1 MKIRGALI
9 AGSVL
14 SLASGTAAASGFGVS
29 YQSVS
34 AMGTA
39 YAGSAVLSEDA
50 TNQWYNPATLAGLNT
65 AEVSIAAHQVWI
77 DTTFEANGASGPGD
91 FEDVEPFVGSVFM
104 AMPFN
109 DRVTFGLGIN
119 APYGTK
125 IEYEDNW
132 GNANG
137 GPSAAF
143 FPTTGDPYAQTSD
156 VQTININPAVGIQIT
171 DNLRLGAGVN
181 YQQIEADI
189 ENAATRL
196 EGDDDAF
203 GWNVGLTY
211 SPDDYNHFG
220 VAYRSEI
227 SYDIDG
233 DITFK
238 PAGVAATVAGRL
250 SEDNTIPPAAIPGL
264 AMQAAGELSG
274 QYSGKTSLDLP
285 AVLQLSYAGEL
296 TDRTQLLLGIEHTDW
311 SSLDRLVIEHG
322 GTKSALGGQASL
334 PNPAIEE
341 FNWEDTT
348 RYSAGVRHTLQND
361 TVLRFGLAKEESTQS
376 SDNRSA
382 ISPDSDRIW
391 ATIGAGF
398 KPAENLSIDVAYA
411 HIFVDD
417 ADIYKDGRAP
427 AVLDGTYELDANV
440 IGAQLNYQF

>member
-1 MKIRGALI
+1 MENIMKIRGALI

-77 DTTFEANGASGPGD
+77 DTSFQANGASGPGD
-91 FEDVEPFVGSVFM
+91 FEDVEPFVGSAFL
-104 AMPFN
+104 ALPFN

-132 GNANG
+132 GNAL
-137 GPSAAF
+137 S
-143 FPTTGDPYAQTSD
+143 PTGVPASGDFYAQTSD

-181 YQQIEADI
+181 YQQIDADI

-211 SPDDYNHFG
+211 SPDESNHFG

-238 PAGVAATVAGRL
+238 PGAFPGVPG
-250 SEDNTIPPAAIPGL
+250 AIVDQL
-264 AMQAAGELSG
+264 AG
-274 QYSGKTSLDLP
+274 QYSGETGLDLP
-285 AVLQLSYAGEL
+285 AVLQLSYAGDL
-296 TDRTQLLLGIEHTDW
+296 TDRTQLLLGVERTDW
-311 SSLDRLVIEHG
+311 SSLDRLVIDHSGTQQVPVG
-322 GTKSALGGQASL
+322 GGATVGL

-341 FNWEDTT
+341 FGWEDTT

-376 SDNRSA
+376 SDTRSA
-382 ISPDSDRIW
+382 ISPDSDRVW

-398 KPAENLSIDVAYA
+398 KPTENLSIDVAYA

-427 AVLDGTYELDANV
+427 AVLDGTYELDADI

>member
-77 DTTFEANGASGPGD
+77 DTSFKANGASGPGD

-238 PAGVAATVAGRL
+238 PAGVAASLAGAGV
-250 SEDNTIPPAAIPGL
+250 PGPAIPGATAAL
-264 AMQAAGELSG
+264 AG

-285 AVLQLSYAGEL
+285 AVLQLSYAGDL
-296 TDRTQLLLGIEHTDW
+296 TDRTQLLLGVERTDW
-311 SSLDRLVIEHG
+311 SSLDRLVIDHD
-322 GTKSALGGQASL
+322 GTQTALGGLASL

-398 KPAENLSIDVAYA
+398 RPAENLSIDVAYA

-417 ADIYKDGRAP
+417 ADIYKDSRG

>member
-14 SLASGTAAASGFGVS
+14 SLASGTAAASGFGVC
-29 YQSVS
+29 YKSVS

-91 FEDVEPFVGSVFM
+91 FEDVEPFVGSAFL
-104 AMPFN
+104 ALPFN

-132 GNANG
+132 GNAL
-137 GPSAAF
+137 S
-143 FPTTGDPYAQTSD
+143 PTGVPASGDFYAQTSD

-181 YQQIEADI
+181 YQQIDADI

-211 SPDDYNHFG
+211 SPDEFNHFG

-238 PAGVAATVAGRL
+238 PGAFPGVPG
-250 SEDNTIPPAAIPGL
+250 AIVDQL
-264 AMQAAGELSG
+264 AG
-274 QYSGKTSLDLP
+274 QYSGETGLDLP
-285 AVLQLSYAGEL
+285 AVLQLSYAGDL
-296 TDRTQLLLGIEHTDW
+296 TDRTQLLLGVERTDW
-311 SSLDRLVIEHG
+311 SSLDRLVIEHS
-322 GTKSALGGQASL
+322 GTQQVPLPAPPGATASL

-398 KPAENLSIDVAYA
+398 KPTENLSIDVAYA

-427 AVLDGTYELDANV
+427 AVLDGTYELDADI

>member
-1 MKIRGALI
+1 MENIMKIRGALI

-91 FEDVEPFVGSVFM
+91 FEDVEPFVGSAFL

-119 APYGTK
+119 APFGTK

-132 GNANG
+132 GNAL
-137 GPSAAF
+137 S
-143 FPTTGDPYAQTSD
+143 PTGVPASGDFYAQTSD

-181 YQQIEADI
+181 YQQIDADI

-211 SPDDYNHFG
+211 SPDESNHFG

-238 PAGVAATVAGRL
+238 PGAFPGVPG
-250 SEDNTIPPAAIPGL
+250 AIVDQL
-264 AMQAAGELSG
+264 AG
-274 QYSGKTSLDLP
+274 QYSGETGLDLP
-285 AVLQLSYAGEL
+285 AVLQLSYAGDL
-296 TDRTQLLLGIEHTDW
+296 TDRTQLLLGVERTDW
-311 SSLDRLVIEHG
+311 SSLDRLVIDHSGTQQVPVG
-322 GTKSALGGQASL
+322 GGATASL

-398 KPAENLSIDVAYA
+398 KPTENLSIDVAYA

-427 AVLDGTYELDANV
+427 AVLDGTYELDADI

>member
-65 AEVSIAAHQVWI
+65 AEVSIAAHQVWV
-77 DTTFEANGASGPGD
+77 DTTFKANGASGPGD
-91 FEDVEPFVGSVFM
+91 FEDVEPFVGSAFL

-137 GPSAAF
+137 GPSSAF

-156 VQTININPAVGIQIT
+156 VQTININPAVGIQVT

-181 YQQIEADI
+181 YQQIDADI
-189 ENAATRL
+189 ENSATRL

-238 PAGVAATVAGRL
+238 PAGVAASLAGAGV
-250 SEDNTIPPAAIPGL
+250 PGPAIPGATAAL
-264 AMQAAGELSG
+264 AG

-285 AVLQLSYAGEL
+285 AVLQLSYAGDL
-296 TDRTQLLLGIEHTDW
+296 TDRTQLLLGVERTDW
-311 SSLDRLVIEHG
+311 SSLDRLVIEHD
-322 GTKSALGGQASL
+322 GTQTALGGLASL

-398 KPAENLSIDVAYA
+398 KPADNLSIDVAYA

-417 ADIYKDGRAP
+417 ADIYKDSRG
-427 AVLDGTYELDANV
+427 AVLDGTYELEANV

>member
-50 TNQWYNPATLAGLNT
+50 TNQWYNPATLAGLHT
-65 AEVSIAAHQVWI
+65 AEVSIAAHQVWV
-77 DTTFEANGASGPGD
+77 DTTFKANGASGPGD
-91 FEDVEPFVGSVFM
+91 FEDVEPFVGSAFL

-109 DRVTFGLGIN
+109 DRVTFGLGIT

-137 GPSAAF
+137 GPSSAF

-238 PAGVAATVAGRL
+238 PAGVAASLAGAGV
-250 SEDNTIPPAAIPGL
+250 PGPAIPGATAAL
-264 AMQAAGELSG
+264 AG

-285 AVLQLSYAGEL
+285 AVLQLSYAGDL
-296 TDRTQLLLGIEHTDW
+296 TDRTQLLLGVERTDW
-311 SSLDRLVIEHG
+311 SSLDRLVIDHD
-322 GTKSALGGQASL
+322 GTQTALGGLASL

-398 KPAENLSIDVAYA
+398 RPAENLSIDVAYA

-417 ADIYKDGRAP
+417 ADIYKDSRG
-427 AVLDGTYELDANV
+427 AVLDGTYELEANV

>member
-1 MKIRGALI
+1 MKIRGALL

-14 SLASGTAAASGFGVS
+14 SLASGTVVASGFGVS

-77 DTTFEANGASGPGD
+77 DTTFDANGASGPGD
-91 FEDVEPFVGSVFM
+91 FEDVEPFVGSVFL

-137 GPSAAF
+137 GPSSAF

-181 YQQIEADI
+181 YQQIDADI

-211 SPDDYNHFG
+211 SPDEYNHFG

-238 PAGVAATVAGRL
+238 PAGVAASLAGAGV
-250 SEDNTIPPAAIPGL
+250 PGPAIPGATAAL
-264 AMQAAGELSG
+264 AG

-285 AVLQLSYAGEL
+285 AVLQLSYAGDL

-311 SSLDRLVIEHG
+311 SSLDRLVIDHD
-322 GTKSALGGQASL
+322 GTQSALGGLASL
-334 PNPAIEE
+334 PNPAVEE
-341 FNWEDTT
+341 FDWEDTF
-348 RYSAGVRHTLQND
+348 RYSVGVRHMLQND
-361 TVLRFGLAKEESTQS
+361 TVLRFGLAKEESTQG

-382 ISPDSDRIW
+382 ISPDSDRLW

-398 KPAENLSIDVAYA
+398 QPADNLSIDVAYA

-417 ADIYKDGRAP
+417 ADVYKDSRG

>member
-91 FEDVEPFVGSVFM
+91 FEDVEPFVGSAFL
-104 AMPFN
+104 ALPFN

-137 GPSAAF
+137 GPSSAF

-181 YQQIEADI
+181 YQQIDADI

-211 SPDDYNHFG
+211 SPDEFNHFG

-238 PAGVAATVAGRL
+238 PGAFPGVPG
-250 SEDNTIPPAAIPGL
+250 AIVDQL
-264 AMQAAGELSG
+264 AG
-274 QYSGKTSLDLP
+274 QYSGETGLDLP
-285 AVLQLSYAGEL
+285 AVLQLSYAGDL
-296 TDRTQLLLGIEHTDW
+296 TDRTQLLLGVERTDW
-311 SSLDRLVIEHG
+311 SSLDRLVIEHS
-322 GTKSALGGQASL
+322 GTQQVPLPAPPGATASL

-382 ISPDSDRIW
+382 ISPDSDRVW

-427 AVLDGTYELDANV
+427 AVLDGTYELDADI

>member
-77 DTTFEANGASGPGD
+77 DTSFKANGASGPGD
-91 FEDVEPFVGSVFM
+91 FEDVEPFVGSAFL

-132 GNANG
+132 GNAL
-137 GPSAAF
+137 S
-143 FPTTGDPYAQTSD
+143 PTGVPASGDFYAQTSD

-181 YQQIEADI
+181 YQQIDADI

-211 SPDDYNHFG
+211 SPDESNHFG

-238 PAGVAATVAGRL
+238 PGAFPGVPG
-250 SEDNTIPPAAIPGL
+250 AIVDQL
-264 AMQAAGELSG
+264 AG
-274 QYSGKTSLDLP
+274 QYSGETGLDLP
-285 AVLQLSYAGEL
+285 AVLQLSYAGDL
-296 TDRTQLLLGIEHTDW
+296 TDRTQLLLGVERTDW
-311 SSLDRLVIEHG
+311 SSLDRLVIEHD
-322 GTKSALGGQASL
+322 GTQTALGGAASL

-398 KPAENLSIDVAYA
+398 KPTENLSIDVAYA

-427 AVLDGTYELDANV
+427 AVLDGTYELDADI

>member
-77 DTTFEANGASGPGD
+77 DTSFQANGASGPGD
-91 FEDVEPFVGSVFM
+91 FEDVEPFVGSAFL
-104 AMPFN
+104 ALPFN

-132 GNANG
+132 GNALSPTG
-137 GPSAAF
+137 VPAA
-143 FPTTGDPYAQTSD
+143 GDFYAQTSD

-181 YQQIEADI
+181 YQQIDADI

-211 SPDDYNHFG
+211 SPDESNHFG

-238 PAGVAATVAGRL
+238 PASAG
-250 SEDNTIPPAAIPGL
+250 PFA
-264 AMQAAGELSG
+264 G

-285 AVLQLSYAGEL
+285 AVLQLSYAGDL
-296 TDRTQLLLGIEHTDW
+296 TDRTQLLLGVERTDW
-311 SSLDRLVIEHG
+311 SSLDRLVIDHSG
-322 GTKSALGGQASL
+322 PAPL

-341 FNWEDTT
+341 FGWEDTT

-376 SDNRSA
+376 SDTRSA

-398 KPAENLSIDVAYA
+398 NPTDNLSIDVAYA

-427 AVLDGTYELDANV
+427 AVLDGTYELDADI

>member
-77 DTTFEANGASGPGD
+77 DTTFKANGASGPGD

-137 GPSAAF
+137 GPSSAF

-181 YQQIEADI
+181 YQQIDADI
-189 ENAATRL
+189 ENSATRL

-238 PAGVAATVAGRL
+238 PAGVAASLAGVGV
-250 SEDNTIPPAAIPGL
+250 PPAAIPGATAAL
-264 AMQAAGELSG
+264 AG

-285 AVLQLSYAGEL
+285 AVLQLSYAGDL
-296 TDRTQLLLGIEHTDW
+296 TDRTQLLLGVERTDW
-311 SSLDRLVIEHG
+311 SSLDRLVIEHDS
-322 GTKSALGGQASL
+322 TQTALGGLASL

-361 TVLRFGLAKEESTQS
+361 TVLRFGLPKEESTQS

-417 ADIYKDGRAP
+417 ADIYKDSRG

>member
-77 DTTFEANGASGPGD
+77 DTTFKADGPSGPGD

-119 APYGTK
+119 APFGTK

-132 GNANG
+132 GNALSPTG
-137 GPSAAF
+137 VPAA
-143 FPTTGDPYAQTSD
+143 GDFYAQTSD
-156 VQTININPAVGIQIT
+156 VQTINVNPAVGIQIT

-196 EGDDDAF
+196 EGDDDAY

-211 SPDDYNHFG
+211 SPDEYNHFG

-238 PAGVAATVAGRL
+238 PASAG
-250 SEDNTIPPAAIPGL
+250 PFA
-264 AMQAAGELSG
+264 G

-285 AVLQLSYAGEL
+285 AVLQLSYAGDL
-296 TDRTQLLLGIEHTDW
+296 TDRTQLLLGVERTDW
-311 SSLDRLVIEHG
+311 SSLDRLVIDHSG
-322 GTKSALGGQASL
+322 PAPL

-341 FNWEDTT
+341 FGWDDTT
-348 RYSAGVRHTLQND
+348 RYSAGVRHTLHND

-398 KPAENLSIDVAYA
+398 NPTDNLSIDVAYA

-427 AVLDGTYELDANV
+427 AVLNGTYELDADI

>member
-91 FEDVEPFVGSVFM
+91 FEDVEPFVGSAFL
-104 AMPFN
+104 ALPFN

-132 GNANG
+132 GNAL
-137 GPSAAF
+137 S
-143 FPTTGDPYAQTSD
+143 PTGVPASGDFYAQTSD

-181 YQQIEADI
+181 YQQIDADI

-211 SPDDYNHFG
+211 SPDEFNHFG

-238 PAGVAATVAGRL
+238 PGAFPGVPG
-250 SEDNTIPPAAIPGL
+250 AIVDQL
-264 AMQAAGELSG
+264 AG
-274 QYSGKTSLDLP
+274 QYSGETGLDLP
-285 AVLQLSYAGEL
+285 AVLQLSYAGDL
-296 TDRTQLLLGIEHTDW
+296 TDRTQLLLGVERTDW
-311 SSLDRLVIEHG
+311 SSLDRLVIEHS
-322 GTKSALGGQASL
+322 GTQQVPLPVPPGATASL

-376 SDNRSA
+376 SDTRSA

-398 KPAENLSIDVAYA
+398 NPTDNLSIDVAYA

-427 AVLDGTYELDANV
+427 AVLDGTYELDADI

>member
-1 MKIRGALI
+1 MENIMKIRGALI

-91 FEDVEPFVGSVFM
+91 FEDVEPFVGSAFL
-104 AMPFN
+104 ALPFN

-132 GNANG
+132 GNVNG
-137 GPSAAF
+137 GLTAGL

-156 VQTININPAVGIQIT
+156 VQTLNINPAVGVQIS
-171 DNLRLGAGVN
+171 DDLRLGVGLN
-181 YQQIEADI
+181 YQQIDADI
-189 ENAATRL
+189 ENSATRL

-220 VAYRSEI
+220 VAYRSEMR
-227 SYDIDG
+227 YDVDG
-233 DITFK
+233 DITYTQ
-238 PAGVAATVAGRL
+238 AGATASTLNGNPVA
-250 SEDNTIPPAAIPGL
+250 PGSYDGT
-264 AMQAAGELSG
+264 A
-274 QYSGKTSLDLP
+274 SLDLP
-285 AVLQLSYAGEL
+285 ASWQLSYVGEL
-296 TDRTQLLLGIEHTDW
+296 TGNTQLLLGVERMEW
-311 SSLDRLVIEHG
+311 SSLDRLVVE
-322 GTKSALGGQASL
+322 SDALAFDSV
-334 PNPAIEE
+334 EE
-341 FNWEDTT
+341 FGWEDTN

-398 KPAENLSIDVAYA
+398 KPADNLSIDVAYA

-417 ADIYKDGRAP
+417 ADISKNSRG

>member
-77 DTTFEANGASGPGD
+77 DTSFQANGASGPGD
-91 FEDVEPFVGSVFM
+91 FEDVEPFVGSAFL

-137 GPSAAF
+137 GPSSAF

-181 YQQIEADI
+181 YQQIDADI
-189 ENAATRL
+189 ENSATRL

-238 PAGVAATVAGRL
+238 PGAFPGVPG
-250 SEDNTIPPAAIPGL
+250 AIVDQL
-264 AMQAAGELSG
+264 AG
-274 QYSGKTSLDLP
+274 QYSGETGLDLP
-285 AVLQLSYAGEL
+285 AVLQLSYAGDL
-296 TDRTQLLLGIEHTDW
+296 TDRTQLLLGVERTDW
-311 SSLDRLVIEHG
+311 SSLDRLVIEHS
-322 GTKSALGGQASL
+322 GTQQVPLPAPPGATASL

-398 KPAENLSIDVAYA
+398 KPTENLSIDVAYA

-427 AVLDGTYELDANV
+427 AVLDGTYELDADI

>member
-1 MKIRGALI
+1 M
-9 AGSVL
+9 
-14 SLASGTAAASGFGVS
+14 S

-77 DTTFEANGASGPGD
+77 DTSFQANGASGPGD
-91 FEDVEPFVGSVFM
+91 FEDVEPFVGSAFL
-104 AMPFN
+104 ALPFN

-132 GNANG
+132 GNAL
-137 GPSAAF
+137 S
-143 FPTTGDPYAQTSD
+143 PTGVPASGDFYAQTSD

-181 YQQIEADI
+181 YQQIDADI

-211 SPDDYNHFG
+211 SPDESNHFG

-238 PAGVAATVAGRL
+238 PGAFPGVPG
-250 SEDNTIPPAAIPGL
+250 AIVDQL
-264 AMQAAGELSG
+264 AG
-274 QYSGKTSLDLP
+274 QYSGETGLDLP
-285 AVLQLSYAGEL
+285 AVLQLSYAGDL
-296 TDRTQLLLGIEHTDW
+296 TDRTQLLLGVERTDW
-311 SSLDRLVIEHG
+311 SSLDRLVIDHSGTQQVPVG
-322 GTKSALGGQASL
+322 GGATVGL

-341 FNWEDTT
+341 FGWEDTT

-361 TVLRFGLAKEESTQS
+361 TVLRLGLAKEESTQS
-376 SDNRSA
+376 SDTRSA
-382 ISPDSDRIW
+382 ISPDSDRVW

-398 KPAENLSIDVAYA
+398 KPTENLSIDVAYA

-427 AVLDGTYELDANV
+427 AVLDGT
-440 IGAQLNYQF
+440 

>member
-1 MKIRGALI
+1 MENIMKIRGALI

-91 FEDVEPFVGSVFM
+91 FEDVEPFVGSAFL
-104 AMPFN
+104 ALPFN

-132 GNANG
+132 GNAL
-137 GPSAAF
+137 S
-143 FPTTGDPYAQTSD
+143 PTGVPASGDFYAQTSD

-181 YQQIEADI
+181 YQQIDADI

-211 SPDDYNHFG
+211 SPDESNHFG

-238 PAGVAATVAGRL
+238 PGAFPGVPG
-250 SEDNTIPPAAIPGL
+250 AIVDQL
-264 AMQAAGELSG
+264 AG
-274 QYSGKTSLDLP
+274 QYSGETGLDLP
-285 AVLQLSYAGEL
+285 AVLQLSYAGDL
-296 TDRTQLLLGIEHTDW
+296 TDRTQLLLGVERTDW
-311 SSLDRLVIEHG
+311 SSLDRLVIEHS
-322 GTKSALGGQASL
+322 GTQQVPLPAPPGATASL

-398 KPAENLSIDVAYA
+398 KPTENLSIDVAYA

>member
-1 MKIRGALI
+1 MENIMKIRGALI

-50 TNQWYNPATLAGLNT
+50 TNQWYNPATLAGLHT

-77 DTTFEANGASGPGD
+77 DTTFKADGPSGPGD

-119 APYGTK
+119 APFGTK

-132 GNANG
+132 GNALSPTG
-137 GPSAAF
+137 VPAA
-143 FPTTGDPYAQTSD
+143 GDFYAQTSD
-156 VQTININPAVGIQIT
+156 VQTINVNPAVGIQIT

-196 EGDDDAF
+196 EGDDDAY

-211 SPDDYNHFG
+211 SPDEYNHFG

-238 PAGVAATVAGRL
+238 PASAG
-250 SEDNTIPPAAIPGL
+250 PFA
-264 AMQAAGELSG
+264 G

-285 AVLQLSYAGEL
+285 AVLQLSYAGDL
-296 TDRTQLLLGIEHTDW
+296 TDRTQLLLGVERTDW
-311 SSLDRLVIEHG
+311 SSLDRLVIDHSG
-322 GTKSALGGQASL
+322 PAPL

-341 FNWEDTT
+341 FGWDDTT
-348 RYSAGVRHTLQND
+348 RYSAGVRHTLHND

-398 KPAENLSIDVAYA
+398 NPTDNLSIDVAYA

-427 AVLDGTYELDANV
+427 AVLNGTYELDADI

>member
-1 MKIRGALI
+1 MENIMKIRGALI

-50 TNQWYNPATLAGLNT
+50 TNQWYNPATLAGLHT

-77 DTTFEANGASGPGD
+77 DTTFKADGPSGPGD

-119 APYGTK
+119 APFGTK

-132 GNANG
+132 GNALSPTG
-137 GPSAAF
+137 VPAA
-143 FPTTGDPYAQTSD
+143 GDFYAQTSD
-156 VQTININPAVGIQIT
+156 VQTINVNPAVGIQIT

-196 EGDDDAF
+196 EGDDDAY

-211 SPDDYNHFG
+211 SPDEYNHFG

-238 PAGVAATVAGRL
+238 PASAG
-250 SEDNTIPPAAIPGL
+250 PFA
-264 AMQAAGELSG
+264 G

-285 AVLQLSYAGEL
+285 AVLQLSYAGDL
-296 TDRTQLLLGIEHTDW
+296 TDRTQLLLGVERTDW
-311 SSLDRLVIEHG
+311 SSLDRLVIDHSG
-322 GTKSALGGQASL
+322 PAPL

-341 FNWEDTT
+341 FGWDDTT
-348 RYSAGVRHTLQND
+348 RYSAGVRHALHND

-398 KPAENLSIDVAYA
+398 NPTDNLSIDVAYA

-427 AVLDGTYELDANV
+427 AVLNGTYELDADI

>member
-77 DTTFEANGASGPGD
+77 DTTFKADGPSGPGD
-91 FEDVEPFVGSVFM
+91 FEDVEPFVGSAFL

-119 APYGTK
+119 APFGTK

-132 GNANG
+132 GNAL
-137 GPSAAF
+137 S
-143 FPTTGDPYAQTSD
+143 PTGVPASGDFYAQTSD
-156 VQTININPAVGIQIT
+156 VQTLNVNPAVGIQIT

-181 YQQIEADI
+181 YQQIDADI

-238 PAGVAATVAGRL
+238 PASAG
-250 SEDNTIPPAAIPGL
+250 PFA
-264 AMQAAGELSG
+264 G

-285 AVLQLSYAGEL
+285 ASLQLSYAGDL
-296 TDRTQLLLGIEHTDW
+296 TDRTQLLLGVERTDW
-311 SSLDRLVIEHG
+311 SSLDRLVIDHTG
-322 GTKSALGGQASL
+322 PAPL

-348 RYSAGVRHTLQND
+348 RYSAGVRHTLHND

-382 ISPDSDRIW
+382 ISPDSDRVW

-398 KPAENLSIDVAYA
+398 KPTDNLSIDVAYA

-417 ADIYKDGRAP
+417 ADIYKDSRAP
-427 AVLDGTYELDANV
+427 AVLNGTYELDADI

>member
-77 DTTFEANGASGPGD
+77 DTSFKANGASGPGD
-91 FEDVEPFVGSVFM
+91 FEDVEPFVGSAFL

-132 GNANG
+132 GNAL
-137 GPSAAF
+137 S
-143 FPTTGDPYAQTSD
+143 PTGVPASGDFYAQTSD

-181 YQQIEADI
+181 YQQIDADI

-211 SPDDYNHFG
+211 SPDESNHFG

-238 PAGVAATVAGRL
+238 PASAG
-250 SEDNTIPPAAIPGL
+250 PL
-264 AMQAAGELSG
+264 AGQYAGE
-274 QYSGKTSLDLP
+274 TSLDLP
-285 AVLQLSYAGEL
+285 AVLQLSYAGDL
-296 TDRTQLLLGIEHTDW
+296 TDRTQLLLGVERTDW
-311 SSLDRLVIEHG
+311 SSLDRLVIDHAG
-322 GTKSALGGQASL
+322 PAPL

-341 FNWEDTT
+341 FGWEDTT
-348 RYSAGVRHTLQND
+348 RY
-361 TVLRFGLAKEESTQS
+361 
-376 SDNRSA
+376 
-382 ISPDSDRIW
+382 
-391 ATIGAGF
+391 
-398 KPAENLSIDVAYA
+398 
-411 HIFVDD
+411 
-417 ADIYKDGRAP
+417 
-427 AVLDGTYELDANV
+427 
-440 IGAQLNYQF
+440 

>member
-65 AEVSIAAHQVWI
+65 AEVSIATHQVWI

-91 FEDVEPFVGSVFM
+91 FEDVEPFVGSAFL
-104 AMPFN
+104 ALPFN

-119 APYGTK
+119 APFGTK

-132 GNANG
+132 GNALSPTG
-137 GPSAAF
+137 VPAA
-143 FPTTGDPYAQTSD
+143 GDFYAQTSD
-156 VQTININPAVGIQIT
+156 VQTINVNPAVGIQIT

-181 YQQIEADI
+181 YQQIDADI

-196 EGDDDAF
+196 EGDDDAY

-238 PAGVAATVAGRL
+238 PGAFPGVPG
-250 SEDNTIPPAAIPGL
+250 AIVDQL
-264 AMQAAGELSG
+264 AG
-274 QYSGKTSLDLP
+274 QYSGETGLDLP
-285 AVLQLSYAGEL
+285 AVLQLSYAGDL
-296 TDRTQLLLGIEHTDW
+296 TDRTQLLLGVERTDW
-311 SSLDRLVIEHG
+311 SSLDRLVIQHS
-322 GTKSALGGQASL
+322 GTQQVPLPSPPFPAGSTTGL

-376 SDNRSA
+376 SDTRSA
-382 ISPDSDRIW
+382 ISPDSDRVW

-398 KPAENLSIDVAYA
+398 KPTENLSIDVAYA

-427 AVLDGTYELDANV
+427 AVLDGTYELDADI

>member
-1 MKIRGALI
+1 MENIMKIRGALI

-14 SLASGTAAASGFGVS
+14 SLASGTVAASGFGVS

-77 DTTFEANGASGPGD
+77 DTSFKANGASGPGD
-91 FEDVEPFVGSVFM
+91 FEDVEPFVGSAFL

-132 GNANG
+132 GNAL
-137 GPSAAF
+137 S
-143 FPTTGDPYAQTSD
+143 PTGVPASGDFYAQTSD

-181 YQQIEADI
+181 YQQIDADI

-211 SPDDYNHFG
+211 SPDESNHFG

-238 PAGVAATVAGRL
+238 PGAF
-250 SEDNTIPPAAIPGL
+250 PAALPGPIVSQL
-264 AMQAAGELSG
+264 AG
-274 QYSGKTSLDLP
+274 QYSGETGLDLP
-285 AVLQLSYAGEL
+285 AVLQLSYAGDL
-296 TDRTQLLLGIEHTDW
+296 TDRTQLLLGVERTDW
-311 SSLDRLVIEHG
+311 SSLDRLVIEHS
-322 GTKSALGGQASL
+322 GTQQVPLPAPPGATASL

-398 KPAENLSIDVAYA
+398 KPTENLSIDVAYA

-427 AVLDGTYELDANV
+427 AVLDGTYELDADI

>member
-77 DTTFEANGASGPGD
+77 DTSFKANGASGPGD
-91 FEDVEPFVGSVFM
+91 FEDVEPFVGSAFL

-137 GPSAAF
+137 GPSSAF

-181 YQQIEADI
+181 YQQIDADI

-211 SPDDYNHFG
+211 SPDESNHFG

-238 PAGVAATVAGRL
+238 PGAFPGVPG
-250 SEDNTIPPAAIPGL
+250 AIVDQL
-264 AMQAAGELSG
+264 AG
-274 QYSGKTSLDLP
+274 QYSGETGLDLP
-285 AVLQLSYAGEL
+285 AVLQLSYAGDL
-296 TDRTQLLLGIEHTDW
+296 TDRTQLLLGVERTDW
-311 SSLDRLVIEHG
+311 SSLDRLVIEHD
-322 GTKSALGGQASL
+322 GTQTALGGAASL

-398 KPAENLSIDVAYA
+398 KPTENLSIDVAYA

-427 AVLDGTYELDANV
+427 AVLDGTYELDADI